1 MACSIKGAEGTIN
14 GFLLDLGVSSRQLD
28 DGCRGFSYRANS
40 ALDMR
45 FGSQGASASEILH
58 AAKEEEL
65 ERILRNYGEEPFAKQ
80 IASRLV
86 EVRRFS
92 AINTTFDLRNI
103 VEACVPAGMKFSSLS
118 RVFQAFRIAT
128 NDELENLNSTLT
140 DCPKI
145 MAPGGRVAVISYH
158 SLEDRIVKVF
168 FKEHSTRKNKYR
180 DDKLIV
186 SNSVPIFKNLTPK
199 PILPTEA
206 EIALNPRA
214 RSAKLRIGEKV

>member
-1 MACSIKGAEGTIN
+1 MPVLLNVILERLVTDPDGVYIDGTLGGGGHTEEILKRLSPKGKLYAFDLDTAAINHCREKFRGELGKGEDSRLVLVNESYRMACSIKGAEGTIN

-128 NDELENLNSTLT
+128 NDE
-140 DCPKI
+140 
-145 MAPGGRVAVISYH
+145 
-158 SLEDRIVKVF
+158 
-168 FKEHSTRKNKYR
+168 
-180 DDKLIV
+180 
-186 SNSVPIFKNLTPK
+186 
-199 PILPTEA
+199 
-206 EIALNPRA
+206 
-214 RSAKLRIGEKV
+214 